1 MAIAEVSRALQR
13 LKNQKA
19 CGEDL
24 VHGELLKYGAEY
36 TGPIVADLLNT
47 SITRGLDFSSVV
59 GPGVLIPLAK
69 PNKPRGPLTS
79 LRPIVLLNTIRKVF
93 SLVILA
99 RISTAVSEFLGP
111 TSSGFR
117 AARRTSDVV
126 FTQRWLSA
134 KSQRYVWECHALGL
148 DMSKAFD
155 TINRA
160 KLLDVMSSFLGRNEV
175 HMIQHLLYGTTIS
188 VRMCSSTSKAFHTTI
203 GTPQGD
209 SLSPVLFVC
218 YLEAA
223 LQECRPRLPQRP
235 ITDGGIPPETGYA
248 DDITFYSTSK
258 PWLEES
264 LPIISSTLHSWNLK
278 VNEQKTEWV
287 HFTSG
292 DSSWRS
298 IRQLG
303 SLMGGAEDID
313 RRISLAS
320 QAYGSMFSL
329 WLRRK
334 HVSERSRLKLYSSLV
349 LPVLLYNC
357 ETWGVTQAVFQ
368 RLDCFHRRQL
378 RNLVGVRYPDR
389 ITNDDLYSRCD
400 SQPLSELVAK
410 RRRSL
415 TGHVLRMSEQSPPC
429 LAMSC
434 YFQAGS
440 RERRGRPAAT
450 LPTTIMKD
458 LAGHDIPLKN
468 ASDLEGARAF
478 AADKS
483 K

>member
-1 MAIAEVSRALQR
+1 MAVGVDEEEEGDEEDADDDDDDNDGDDKDSANLALER
-13 LKNQKA
+13 
-19 CGEDL
+19 
-24 VHGELLKYGAEY
+24 V
-36 TGPIVADLLNT
+36 TGPTDT
-47 SITRGLDFSSVV
+47 
-59 GPGVLIPLAK
+59 P
-69 PNKPRGPLTS
+69 
-79 LRPIVLLNTIRKVF
+79 
-93 SLVILA
+93 
-99 RISTAVSEFLGP
+99 
-111 TSSGFR
+111 SSGFFGGR
-117 AARRTSDVV
+117 PRFFPPEMDTPDDGTKEVKEDETADTNGDDRTEGRDGKDEGNDEQADADEEDND
-126 FTQRWLSA
+126 T

-160 KLLDVMSSFLGRNEV
+160 KLLDVMSSFLGRDEV

-223 LQECRPRLPQRP
+223 LQECRPRLSQRP

-248 DDITFYSTSK
+248 DNITFYSTSK
-258 PWLEES
+258 PRLEES
-264 LPIISSTLHSWNLK
+264 LPVISSTLQSWNLN
-278 VNEQKTEWV
+278 VNEPKTECG

-292 DSSWRS
+292 DSFWRS
-298 IRQLG
+298 VRQLD
-303 SLMGGAEDID
+303 SLMGSAEDID

-320 QAYGSMFSL
+320 QAYGSMCSL

-357 ETWGVTQAVFQ
+357 ETWGVPQAVFQ

-378 RNLVGVRYPDR
+378 RNLVGLLYPDR
-389 ITNDDLYSRCD
+389 ITNGDLYSRCG

-410 RRRSL
+410 QRRSL

-429 LAMSC
+429 LAMSS
-434 YFQAGS
+434 YF
-440 RERRGRPAAT
+440 
-450 LPTTIMKD
+450 
-458 LAGHDIPLKN
+458 
-468 ASDLEGARAF
+468 
-478 AADKS
+478 
-483 K
+483 